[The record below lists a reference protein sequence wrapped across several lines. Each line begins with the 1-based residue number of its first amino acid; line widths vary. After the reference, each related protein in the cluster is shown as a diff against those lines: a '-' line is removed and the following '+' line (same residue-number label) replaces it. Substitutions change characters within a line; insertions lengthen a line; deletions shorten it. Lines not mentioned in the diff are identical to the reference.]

1 MERTSCSIHFINAEG
16 KRDQLP
22 LGEMQEVE
30 RSGRSTWQAYIMHPG
45 QWPEPST
52 AVVPLMEGRPG
63 QTAPRKVGPSQGNK
77 HWTIEEINELLMVDP
92 KGGIEQAAYGERIGR
107 TAASVNR
114 VLDRLR
120 ELIRCRQLRWDGRR
134 IYRGSK
140 ANVSQWPV
148 GFRNPKYP

>member
-1 MERTSCSIHFINAEG
+1 MGLKYTNADG
-16 KRDQLP
+16 KPDRLSF
-22 LGEMQEVE
+22 GELHAVE
-30 RSGRSTWQAYIMHPG
+30 ITGRCDWYAYATK
-45 QWPEPST
+45 PSPWSHGT
-52 AVVPLMEGRPG
+52 NRVAPLMHSRPG
-63 QTAPRKVGPSQGNK
+63 QTDPARWGPSQGNK